1 VQKLLLT
8 VMGWGLAHDKQ
19 LLPSREGWGL
29 LRSCVNWELLLV
41 QHNLL
46 LEVVGSLLQL
56 KAKKNEELNIYLNY
70 VLWSVPDSD
79 TKILWPKN

>member
-1 VQKLLLT
+1 VQKLLL
-8 VMGWGLAHDKQ
+8 
-19 LLPSREGWGL
+19 PSRKGWGL

>member
-1 VQKLLLT
+1 VQKLLL
-8 VMGWGLAHDKQ
+8 
-19 LLPSREGWGL
+19 PSRKGWGL

-79 TKILWPKN
+79 SKILWPKN